1 VAVLPADRNIAQ
13 SQLIFVTGVVP
24 YLRYFLALLFFGGSM
39 QHQLKSISKA
49 GIPEAL
55 AKAELYRYL
64 NEPEEAESICR
75 DILAVDAEHPLA
87 RRMLGLAITDQFTG
101 GASDRYAE
109 VQSIFQS
116 LRDAYERSYY
126 MGLLHERRAKAQ
138 LHAGHTPHTLLPL
151 IEDAMRCFAEAEK
164 IRPAGNDDS
173 ILRWNRCVRLLQSRP
188 EFHVEHPGPH
198 AFDSEDAPPQNVSVR
213 RTGSPR

>member
-1 VAVLPADRNIAQ
+1 MP
-13 SQLIFVTGVVP
+13 
-24 YLRYFLALLFFGGSM
+24 
-39 QHQLKSISKA
+39 HQLKSISKA

-75 DILAVDAEHPLA
+75 DILAVDPDHQLA

-101 GASDRYAE
+101 AAGDRYGE

-116 LRDAYERSYY
+116 LRDPYDRNYY
-126 MGLLHERRAKAQ
+126 TGLLHERRAKAQ
-138 LHAGHTPHTLLPL
+138 LHSGCSAHVLLPL
-151 IEDAMRCFAEAEK
+151 IEDALRCFAEAEK

-173 ILRWNRCVRLLQSRP
+173 ILRWNRCVRLLESRP
-188 EFHVEHPGPH
+188 EFHAVHPGPTE
-198 AFDSEDAPPQNVSVR
+198 FESEDTPPANVSFR
-213 RTGSPR
+213 HKA